1 MRPLSCLPM
10 WAAVQHWSSAA
21 RSWRMSHS
29 DIFCAREKCGGPK
42 ILFPTL
48 LLKCVLVDSFFRHA
62 FAFRRC
68 CCPALVLNWRL
79 FLHCFCCSSFVH
91 TPAVAA
97 AVFSSAQFY
106 STELFQASTKRWLS
120 SCPPFSKTLFSAAT
134 LCWNWL
140 FNRIF
145 PRPTPLLATL
155 ELSATMTH
163 ALTKCSSELQS
174 RSSNAT
180 IFITLFKFALS

>member
-1 MRPLSCLPM
+1 MGLAQGSSHLHKVKIALMTALSWDLCPVYPCGPQCSTE
-10 WAAVQHWSSAA
+10 AALN
-21 RSWRMSHS
+21 SWRMSHS

-97 AVFSSAQFY
+97 AAVFSSAQFY

-120 SCPPFSKTLFSAAT
+120 SCPPFSKTLF
-134 LCWNWL
+134 
-140 FNRIF
+140 
-145 PRPTPLLATL
+145 
-155 ELSATMTH
+155 M
-163 ALTKCSSELQS
+163 
-174 RSSNAT
+174 
-180 IFITLFKFALS
+180 